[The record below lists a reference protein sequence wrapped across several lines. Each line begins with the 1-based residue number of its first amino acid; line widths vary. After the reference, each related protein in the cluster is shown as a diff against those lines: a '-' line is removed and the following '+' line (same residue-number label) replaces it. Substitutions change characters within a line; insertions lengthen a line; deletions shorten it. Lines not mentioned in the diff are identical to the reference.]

1 MNRDSIWS
9 QRTGQGREWGMGPLR
24 SVDGPDACH
33 TVLEAMSPEAGHVVI
48 HYFHLAATEGW
59 VLKQVQLVIW
69 AILGGGIMG

>member
-9 QRTGQGREWGMGPLR
+9 QRTGQGWEWGMGPLR
-24 SVDGPDACH
+24 SIDGPDARH

-59 VLKQVQLVIW
+59 VLEQVQLVIW
-69 AILGGGIMG
+69 AILGGGITG